1 MTPAIFR
8 CFRLSPHHFISL
20 RNINK
25 RMEIFHKLG
34 STNYHKLC
42 REVGGGSVA
51 GRVLG
56 PGKGSKVQRRHL
68 ENKVGED
75 VN

>member
-25 RMEIFHKLG
+25 LMEIFHKLG

-42 REVGGGSVA
+42 REGGGAPSLA
-51 GRVLG
+51 EFWDQERG
-56 PGKGSKVQRRHL
+56 QRY
-68 ENKVGED
+68 NGDIWKIK
-75 VN
+75 